1 MKIIIITGKIGTGKT
16 TTSLILKNL
25 GYDVF
30 ECDKVTK
37 SLYLTSI
44 IKTQIKEIFN
54 AKINSLFLKN
64 GQIDLIKLGN
74 YVFKK
79 KDQLKKLEE
88 LLHPLIINKKR
99 EFIKKS
105 LFYKKKLIFLDVP
118 LFFKTKVEYKYNYVI
133 NLFVNKNVQR
143 SRVMSRYKMTKEKY
157 KKIIALQSFKNS
169 KLFQNNV
176 ININSGNGKHFVRKS
191 IIKFIKSIK

>member
-1 MKIIIITGKIGTGKT
+1 MKIVIITGKIGTGKT

-30 ECDKVTK
+30 ECDKITRN
-37 SLYLTSI
+37 LYLTSI
-44 IKTQIKEIFN
+44 IKTKIKEVFN
-54 AKINSLFLKN
+54 SRINSLFLKN
-64 GQIDLIKLGN
+64 GQIDLIKLGD

-79 KDQLKKLEE
+79 KDQLEKLEE

-118 LFFKTKVEYKYNYVI
+118 LFFKTKVKYKYNYVI

-143 SRVMSRYKMTKEKY
+143 SRVMSRDKMTKEKY

-191 IIKFIKSIK
+191 IIRFIKSIK

>member
-37 SLYLTSI
+37 NLYLTSI
-44 IKTQIKEIFN
+44 IKTKIKEIFN
-54 AKINSLFLKN
+54 TRINSLFLKN

-118 LFFKTKVEYKYNYVI
+118 LFFKTKVKYKYNYVI

-143 SRVMSRYKMTKEKY
+143 SRVMSRDKMTKEKY

-169 KLFQNNV
+169 KLFQNNI
-176 ININSGNGKHFVRKS
+176 ININSGNGKHFVRRS